1 MELKFLF
8 TNHYMKLPCKFQ
20 NSSLLLQKT
29 ITSMPFHIN
38 SYEPKNEI
46 YLAAKC
52 VNFHYVQTRIGQ
64 LPDLLETIFNYGL
77 RNWDVFDWRKNQIL
91 LQFAL
96 TSFPIIFLILNH

>member
-1 MELKFLF
+1 
-8 TNHYMKLPCKFQ
+8 
-20 NSSLLLQKT
+20 
-29 ITSMPFHIN
+29 MPFHIN

-77 RNWDVFDWRKNQIL
+77 RNWDVFEI
-91 LQFAL
+91 A
-96 TSFPIIFLILNH
+96 NHGKRIHWVTIYGVW